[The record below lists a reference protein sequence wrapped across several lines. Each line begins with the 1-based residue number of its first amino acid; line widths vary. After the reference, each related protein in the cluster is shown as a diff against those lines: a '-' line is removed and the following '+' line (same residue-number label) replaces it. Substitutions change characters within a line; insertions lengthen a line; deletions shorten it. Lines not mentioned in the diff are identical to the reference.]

1 MAVKFKKKN
10 RSGNISGFSPRKK
23 VRTHLY
29 TKGGEYSLNGVE
41 YIGEYYIEENTA
53 RTGPMPPVSTDEVNA
68 VGDPDLINP
77 KARLFVQKTS
87 EWGKELRRVYPND
100 DQYQYEKL
108 KKFNITVREFVDPR
122 PHIYQPKESAYG
134 TGYDERYFV
143 QKRGD
148 ESSYAI
154 EIDLSQWELIGYSRG
169 IDDGLYAYTSVNWRL
184 VGAYDYIAQQ
194 NELALFR
201 AQKTVPSILYSV
213 RNFTEYA
220 RFTRF

>member
-1 MAVKFKKKN
+1 MAIKFKKKN

-29 TKGGEYSLNGVE
+29 TKGGEYSLDGIE
-41 YIGEYYIEENTA
+41 YVGEYYLEEKIA
-53 RTGPMPPVSTDEVNA
+53 RTGPKPPVDTDETLP
-68 VGDPDLINP
+68 VGDPELINP
-77 KARLFVQKTS
+77 KVRLFVEKTS
-87 EWGKELRRVYPND
+87 EWGKELRRIYPVYY
-100 DQYQYEKL
+100 QYEYEKL
-108 KKFNITVREFVDPR
+108 KDFEIKVRQFVEPR
-122 PHIYQPKESAYG
+122 PHIYEPKESAYG
-134 TGYDERYFV
+134 AGFDERYFV

-148 ESSYAI
+148 EMSYAI
-154 EIDLSQWELIGYSRG
+154 EVDLSQWELIGYQGG

-184 VGAYDYIAQQ
+184 TGAYDYIAQQ

-201 AQKTVPSILYSV
+201 AQREVPSILYSV